1 MTSTSRRKVGS
12 QRTVLGKDGLSV
24 GCCVVFMGVSGCGKS
39 SLAAAVSADL
49 ALPLVE
55 GDDHHP
61 DDSRAKMQRGIALT
75 DADRSR
81 WLDTLAAI
89 LEAHPAGIALTCS
102 ALKRAYRERLR
113 RASPGLRFVFMEV
126 ERGEAQRRVEARA
139 GNHFFPPGLV
149 ASQFATLESPV
160 GEQGVL
166 RVQACAPIVEL
177 SAEVT
182 RWLVAEG
189 ATVRPD

>member
-1 MTSTSRRKVGS
+1 MLAQDS
-12 QRTVLGKDGLSV
+12 LSV
-24 GCCVVFMGVSGCGKS
+24 GCSVVFMGVSGCGKS

-49 ALPLVE
+49 GLPLVE

-61 DDSRAKMQRGIALT
+61 EDSRAKMQRGIALA

-89 LEAHPAGIALTCS
+89 LESQPNGIVLTCS

-113 RASPGLRFVFMEV
+113 MASPGLRFVFMEV
-126 ERGEAQRRVEARA
+126 DRDEAQRRVQARA
-139 GNHFFPPGLV
+139 ADHFFPPGLV

-160 GEQGVL
+160 GELGVL
-166 RVQACAPIVEL
+166 HVQACAPPADL
-177 SAEVT
+177 TLEVA
-182 RWLVAEG
+182 RWLDGHRRA
-189 ATVRPD
+189 DF